1 MSTNFNRNETE
12 IVSEIVKE
20 WNLNRIISLNPFSLN
35 GTLYNLWLEFAQAVT
50 HGKPYVSVEIELDE
64 NEYMEQSEYETEF
77 GDVAIIVEY
86 YLEDTLL
93 SSRIS
98 LLQTKKE
105 TRPDQAEISLNQ
117 LYLMQF
123 WPSVRFGGQNFKFN
137 NVAPEDFS
145 FYHFILCQSKPSFC
159 SSSICSSPLV
169 YAKLGL
175 TKSTIVNQLRSWNSQ
190 RKTSGQKTHSPSLT
204 LNKLLPGAVDSLNI
218 WKKHSWD
225 MVPKSFS
232 RFLQEA
238 AYLFIGTH
246 NEEIRKLAEL
256 RVPNILLLRVRAS
269 SREENRW

>member
-1 MSTNFNRNETE
+1 M
-12 IVSEIVKE
+12 VKE
-20 WNLNRIISLNPFSLN
+20 WNLNRIINLNPFSLN
-35 GTLYNLWLEFAQAVT
+35 GTSYNLWLEFTQAVT

-64 NEYMEQSEYETEF
+64 NEYMEQSGYETEF

-86 YLEDTLL
+86 YLESTLL

-105 TRPDQAEISLNQ
+105 TRPDQAAISLNQ

-123 WPSVRFGGQNFKFN
+123 WPSVKFGGHNFKFN

-145 FYHFILCQSKPSFC
+145 FYHFILCQSKPPFC

-175 TKSTIVNQLRSWNSQ
+175 TKSTLVNQLKSWNLQ
-190 RKTSGQKTHSPSLT
+190 RKTSGRKTHSPSLT

-225 MVPKSFS
+225 MIPKPFS

-238 AYLFIGTH
+238 AYLFIGTQ
-246 NEEIRKLAEL
+246 NEEIRRLTEL
-256 RVPNILLLRVRAS
+256 RVPNILLLRVEA
-269 SREENRW
+269 SRERYRG